1 MARSFDYR
9 GLLYSPEVL
18 GGIGLLTAGMSGRSP
33 DATLPMFMQGM
44 QTASMF
50 KKMQEEEEKKKL
62 LDSYLQGATDEEK
75 ALAKNFPQ
83 LFIKQKL
90 QKKERKTVK
99 GADGF
104 NYFIDTGERVLP
116 GITKSGERK
125 TIKAADG
132 FNYFVDTGERVLPE
146 VKKTKDQS
154 KINNELTKNFQ
165 SLYKSNQT
173 VKNFDIAQTQLNKLF
188 AGAKRDSA
196 AGDLSMIFTYM
207 KVLDPTSVV
216 REGEQATAQNAA
228 GIPERV
234 RNLYNKLI
242 TGERL
247 TKKQRQ
253 DFVKSGIGLFQSN
266 QVAKDAFQK
275 SFETSFN
282 TYNIDKN
289 NVFFDADIRPKKIN
303 INGQVQDVPSGTKL
317 INYKITTNAK
327 GFKKGTFVYRT
338 PDGTIFEIEEK

>member
-1 MARSFDYR
+1 MTEDIKKGLLGIVVDETEVSKVMPEINSLTYR
-9 GLLYSPEVL
+9 GYAAQDLCEYCRFEEVAYL
-18 GGIGLLTAGMSGRSP
+18 ILNK
-33 DATLPMFMQGM
+33 DLPNTIQLRQFE
-44 QTASMF
+44 
-50 KKMQEEEEKKKL
+50 KEEK
-62 LDSYLQGATDEEK
+62 
-75 ALAKNFPQ
+75 
-83 LFIKQKL
+83 
-90 QKKERKTVK
+90 
-99 GADGF
+99 
-104 NYFIDTGERVLP
+104 
-116 GITKSGERK
+116 
-125 TIKAADG
+125 
-132 FNYFVDTGERVLPE
+132 
-146 VKKTKDQS
+146 
-154 KINNELTKNFQ
+154 NNRELTKNFQ
-165 SLYKSNQT
+165 SLYKNNQT